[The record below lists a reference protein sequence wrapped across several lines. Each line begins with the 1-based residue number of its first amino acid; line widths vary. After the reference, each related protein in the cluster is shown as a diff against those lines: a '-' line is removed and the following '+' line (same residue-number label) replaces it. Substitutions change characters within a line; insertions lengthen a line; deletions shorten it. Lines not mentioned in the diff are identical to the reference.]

1 MGILITD
8 QAGTSATETV
18 DNLRDVEYVIR
29 DWCPD
34 APADIE
40 AAITELQDALG
51 RGDDQKVYEL
61 TTLLAVTIEH
71 VDNER
76 EADVRLPLE
85 LFNPAAVFEV
95 NNSTR
100 VGEPYWQRITHVT
113 AGCDAGTAEDYD
125 CAGDCVVTLHL
136 VPPEDGA
143 AEVWHMTA
151 EQAAVPNRFQ
161 QVR

>member
-1 MGILITD
+1 MSILITD
-8 QAGTSATETV
+8 QAGTSGTETV
-18 DNLRDVEYVIR
+18 DNVREVAHVIR

-34 APADIE
+34 APEDIE
-40 AAITELQDALG
+40 NAIVELDDALG
-51 RGDDQKVYEL
+51 RGDDEKVDEL

-71 VDNER
+71 VDDGC

-85 LFNPAAVFEV
+85 LFNPAAGFEV

-100 VGEPYWQRITHVT
+100 VGEPYWQRITRVT
-113 AGCDAGTAEDYD
+113 AGCDAETAGDYD

-151 EQAAVPNRFQ
+151 GQADRVQFQ
-161 QVR
+161 RVQ